1 MTDTTG
7 KSRVLTLVFT
17 DLADSTALK
26 TQRGDMVVG
35 DLISRHRDIVTR
47 LAEDCT
53 GRIID
58 WAGDGC
64 FLTFETSSA
73 GVMFSLQLQ
82 QAHADE
88 PDLPGVR
95 VGIHMGEVTVKPG
108 PGGPD
113 SPPRIEGLAVDIA
126 ARISGLA
133 KPGQV
138 LMSTAVHNSARQR
151 LGVDT
156 FGQPILWQAHGT
168 YELKGFDEPMDIREA
183 GLEGVAPL
191 DAPKSSEKAKLIR
204 KAPRTNKGSRRKVR
218 NPSNKFMPALIAVLI
233 LIIIAGGAYFAG
245 TSRTSSPPAMP
256 LDASETI
263 SSLVVLPFDNLM
275 GDPEQEYFVDGM
287 TDALSAELSKIK
299 SLKVISR
306 TSAMSYK
313 GTAKTLPEI
322 AAELGVEGV
331 IEGSIMR
338 SGNDIRITA
347 QLIDGRTDQHVWG
360 ENYSGTIENIL
371 KLQGEVALDIAE
383 QVHANI
389 TEAEKGRLASQTTVV
404 PEAYEA
410 YLKGTYFFYKF
421 NQEGFRKAQELL
433 LHTVE
438 LDPNFAEAYAR
449 LANAYW
455 VPAWYYTPPIQT
467 EIEAK
472 EAIKKALAL
481 DDQLAKAHYMA
492 GWAALTY
499 DWDWERAEQEFRR
512 AVELNPGDPDAYNGL
527 TWYLVSL
534 GRFDEAINA
543 MNECIR
549 LDPVNPIWQT
559 FLAHV
564 YSYAG
569 LLEDA
574 ENTMSSVL
582 ELDPD
587 FFQAYNDIVYRKMRS
602 GDQEGAL
609 KAGKRAVELD
619 NRSGYGLMSYGIAL
633 ANAGKPE
640 EAREIVSEMITLRE
654 KDENV
659 STNIAVVYAALGD
672 MTEAFR
678 WVDRAVDDRDFMVTM
693 PTLSMW
699 DWFRHDPR
707 FAAMLKR
714 IGYPAKV
721 PLTPLLSALPD
732 PTKIERIAVLPFAN
746 ISGDA
751 EQEWFVDG
759 MTEALTMELAQ
770 IKSLTVISRTSAMQ
784 YKNVLKPMS
793 EIASDLN
800 AHALVEGSV
809 VRVGNRVRITAQ
821 LIDGRTDEHL
831 WANRYDGTLDDILN
845 LQSEVALAI
854 AQAIDVALTPEDEVR
869 LTTERHIDPAALEAY
884 LRGRHFWNKRTKKD
898 ILQAIEYF
906 EEAIDLEPDYALA
919 YTALADAYNVLAVFS
934 YVSPDEGYKKAAEFA
949 RKAIGI
955 DDSLAAAHISL
966 AYALGW
972 GNFDLE
978 SASREYERGLQLDP
992 NSVQGYTWYASN
1004 LIFMNQPEKAFSLA
1018 NRALAIDP
1026 VSHLGN
1032 TMKVGALYVLRR
1044 NEDAVELG
1052 RNFREIY
1059 PDFPTLLLMLG
1070 YSLIEAGEYNE
1081 AIATYN
1087 HLADLNGRQGG
1098 FLGYLGLSYAKA
1110 GEREKAL
1117 ATLSEID
1124 ETTLSESTKAYSKAL
1139 VYFGLGDVDQTLT
1152 LLEQSTSERYRG
1164 LLEIYSLPLWDPLRD
1179 NPRFNKIVEGL
1190 NIPEPP
1196 ESY

>member
-1 MTDTTG
+1 MADSAG

-26 TQRGDMVVG
+26 TERGDVVVG

-47 LAEDCT
+47 LAGDCA
-53 GRIID
+53 GRIVD

-73 GVMFSLQLQ
+73 GVMFALQLQ

-204 KAPRTNKGSRRKVR
+204 KAPRTNKGSRRKER
-218 NPSNKFMPALIAVLI
+218 NPSTKIMPVTIVVLI

-256 LDASETI
+256 LDASEAIT
-263 SSLVVLPFDNLM
+263 SLVVLPFDNLM
-275 GDPEQEYFVDGM
+275 GDAEQEYFVDGM

-313 GTAKTLPEI
+313 GTTKTLPEI

-389 TEAEKGRLASQTTVV
+389 TDDEKGRLASKATVV

-410 YLKGTYFFYKF
+410 YLKGSYFFYKF
-421 NQEGFRKAQELL
+421 NQESFKKAQELL
-433 LHTVE
+433 LHAVE

-455 VPAWYYTPPIQT
+455 APAWYYTPPIQLEKET
-467 EIEAK
+467 K
-472 EAIKKALAL
+472 EAIEKALAL

-499 DWDWERAEQEFRR
+499 DWDWERAEKEFRR
-512 AVELNPGDPDAYNGL
+512 AIELNPGDPDGYNGL

-534 GRFDEAINA
+534 GRFDEAIKT
-543 MNECIR
+543 MDECIR
-549 LDPVNPIWQT
+549 LDPVNPVWHS
-559 FLAHV
+559 FLANI
-564 YSYAG
+564 YDYAG
-569 LLEDA
+569 RYEDA
-574 ENTMSSVL
+574 KKTISNVQ
-582 ELDPD
+582 ELDPN
-587 FFQAYNDIVYRKMRS
+587 FMLAYWELVYLAIRS
-602 GDQEGAL
+602 GDKQAAL
-609 KAGKRAVELD
+609 NAGIRMIEVDE
-619 NRSGYGLMSYGIAL
+619 RSGFSLMSYGIAL
-633 ANAGKPE
+633 SFSGQSE
-640 EAREIVSEMITLRE
+640 EARDVVNEMIALRD
-654 KDENV
+654 KGENI

-693 PTLSMW
+693 PTLSIW

-714 IGYPAKV
+714 IGHPAKV
-721 PLTPLLSALPD
+721 PLTPLLSASLD
-732 PTKIERIAVLPFAN
+732 TTKIERIAVLPFAN
-746 ISGDA
+746 ISGDS

-809 VRVGNRVRITAQ
+809 VQVGNRVRITAQ
-821 LIDGRTDEHL
+821 LIDGRTDEHI
-831 WANRYDGTLDDILN
+831 WAERYDGTLDDILN

-854 AQAIDVALTPEDEVR
+854 AKAINVALTPEDEVR
-869 LTTERHIDPAALEAY
+869 LTTERHIDPKALEAY
-884 LRGRHFWNKRTKKD
+884 LRGRHFWNKRTKDD
-898 ILQAIEYF
+898 ILQGITYF
-906 EEAIDLEPDYALA
+906 KEAIGLEPDYALA
-919 YTALADAYNVLAVFS
+919 YTALADAYNVLAVFA
-934 YVSPDEGYKKAAEFA
+934 YMSPDEGYKKAAEFA

-972 GNFDLE
+972 GNFDLD
-978 SASREYERGLQLDP
+978 SASKEYERGLQLDP

-1004 LIFMNQPEKAFSLA
+1004 LIFMNQPEKALAQA

-1026 VSHLGN
+1026 VSPLGN

-1052 RNFREIY
+1052 RNYREIY

-1081 AIATYN
+1081 AIEIYE
-1087 HLADLNGRQGG
+1087 HVADLSGRHGS

-1110 GEREKAL
+1110 GNREKAL
-1117 ATLSEID
+1117 AILSEID
-1124 ETTLSESTKAYSKAL
+1124 ESTLDESTKAYIQAL
-1139 VYFGLGDVDQTLT
+1139 VHFGLGDVDQTLA
-1152 LLEQSTSERYRG
+1152 LLEQSTGERHRG
-1164 LLEIYSLPLWDPLRD
+1164 LLAMYSLPLWDPLRD

-1190 NIPEPP
+1190 NIPDP
-1196 ESY
+1196 SGSH